1 VTSTDTDLATL
12 QPLAALIEKTIRD
25 TPIRMGPGGTD
36 DLTAQLTLKT
46 CVWVGKNVLPRTEGL
61 AGFVAEVDVERQRQL
76 AKWGEQH
83 HPDGTALTEDRERAD
98 RARHICDSMTRLG
111 QLAWRDVLLEEVY
124 EALAETDPAALRTE
138 LLQVAAVC
146 AAWIADLDSRAQP
159 FTAEELATA
168 QADVDALNA
177 EFPDICGDA
186 NDGDW
191 CELEPGHEGH
201 HRADTAEWAAA
212 QPAV

>member
-124 EALAETDPAALRTE
+124 EALAESDPALLRAE
-138 LLQVAAVC
+138 LVQVAALC
-146 AAWIADLDSRAQP
+146 AAWIADLDSRHATELYAAWINQP
-159 FTAEELATA
+159 EQEPLRALVRNLLHGRDLTCWCPLDQPCHADVLLELA
-168 QADVDALNA
+168 NA
-177 EFPDICGDA
+177 
-186 NDGDW
+186 
-191 CELEPGHEGH
+191 
-201 HRADTAEWAAA
+201 
-212 QPAV
+212 PAV